1 MISIIVPVFN
11 EEKTL
16 EVLLKHLD
24 RVSGTHVQE
33 LLLVDGGSTDN
44 TLEKITNYSDYR
56 IINKV
61 GSFPIK
67 LLESNKG
74 RAVQMN
80 FGAKH
85 AEADILYFLHA
96 DSFPPNH
103 FDEFITSFVSNGKKA
118 GCFRMKFD
126 HKHWWLRL
134 MAWFTK
140 INHRACRGGDQS
152 LFVCKKV
159 FQEIG
164 GYDESYIVFEDN
176 DFIGKLYD
184 QKKFSVIP
192 FSVVTSARRYQEHG
206 VWRLQYH
213 FLIIYIKRWFGASGE
228 ELSAYY
234 KQKVIK

>member
-11 EEKTL
+11 EENTIK
-16 EVLLKHLD
+16 VLLKHLD
-24 RVSGTHVQE
+24 QVSGTQIHE
-33 LLLVDGGSTDN
+33 LLLIDGGSTDD
-44 TLEKITNYSDYR
+44 TLKKVNDYDRRRIAQKI
-56 IINKV
+56 
-61 GSFPIK
+61 GAFPIK
-67 LLESNKG
+67 VFRSNKG

-80 FGAKH
+80 FGARK

-96 DSFPPNH
+96 DSLPPKH
-103 FDEFITSFVSNGKKA
+103 FDEAIVTYVKDNKRA

-126 HKHWWLRL
+126 HKHWWLGL

-164 GYDESYIVFEDN
+164 GYDERYIVFEDN
-176 DFIGKLYD
+176 HFIGKLYD
-184 QKKFSVIP
+184 QKMFSVIP
-192 FSVVTSARRYQEHG
+192 SWIVTSSRRYREHG
-206 VWRLQYH
+206 VWRLQYY

-228 ELSAYY
+228 ELCAYY
-234 KQKVIK
+234 KKKVVK